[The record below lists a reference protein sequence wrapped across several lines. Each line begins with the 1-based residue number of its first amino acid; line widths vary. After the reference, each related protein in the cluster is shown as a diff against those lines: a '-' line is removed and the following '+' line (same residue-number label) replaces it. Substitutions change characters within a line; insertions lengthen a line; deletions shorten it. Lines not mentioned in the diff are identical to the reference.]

1 MCLMGHH
8 RVRRP
13 PACLPVRSHVDFAW
27 SEGKATFNSTVSDTD
42 TIS

>member
-1 MCLMGHH
+1 MFDGASSPA
-8 RVRRP
+8 P
-13 PACLPVRSHVDFAW
+13 PTRLPVRSHVDFAW